1 MASDGRDPFSST
13 RKAVST
19 VGRRWLAGLVVALA
33 VQGCADP
40 ATVPAAAPQHP
51 CGPQTDPSTARVV
64 DVYVA
69 MLGHLVRQPDHGGPH
84 APVLYLVDHAV
95 PELKETG
102 ALPEERRT
110 PAPASGSTAEFA
122 PAVRRCLEGVRFDGL
137 PPIRLV
143 EGWGDPNI
151 RTEPIASKGWPS
163 GQPPPRRIVDGRLF
177 SLGGV
182 PASGTRLALEAS
194 SLGGFNDATGGLF
207 VLRREGRTWR
217 VTKQARYWV
226 T

>member
-1 MASDGRDPFSST
+1 MEP
-13 RKAVST
+13 
-19 VGRRWLAGLVVALA
+19 RRRRLAGLAAALA
-33 VQGCADP
+33 ATLALAGCADP
-40 ATVPAAAPQHP
+40 GAGPDAAPVTAPAPHP
-51 CGPQTDPSTARVV
+51 CGPRAGEATTRVV

-69 MLGHLVRQPDHGGPH
+69 MLGHLVRQPDHGGPG
-84 APVLYLVDHAV
+84 ARVLYLVDHAV
-95 PELKETG
+95 PELQDIS

-110 PAPASGSTAEFA
+110 PAPASDSTAAFT
-122 PAVRRCLEGVRFDGL
+122 PAVRRCLEGARFDGL

-143 EGWGDPNI
+143 KGWGDPAI
-151 RTEPIASKGWPS
+151 RTEPVSWKGRPS

-182 PASGTRLALEAS
+182 PADGARLALAAS

-207 VLRREGRTWR
+207 VLRRDGPAWR
-217 VTKQARYWV
+217 VTGHLRDWI